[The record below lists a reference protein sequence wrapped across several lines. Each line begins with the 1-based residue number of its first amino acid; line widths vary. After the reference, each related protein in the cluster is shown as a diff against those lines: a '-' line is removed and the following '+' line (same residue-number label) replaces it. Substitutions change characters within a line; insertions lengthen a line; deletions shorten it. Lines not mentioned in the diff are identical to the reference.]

1 MEKEKV
7 EKAFQKYKDRL
18 YFFAYGML
26 KDRDRSMDVVQEAF
40 IKLYKEEK
48 EIYNIKAWLFKVT
61 KNLIIDHIRKNKRV
75 ITIEDL
81 EIEDRYN
88 NERRNRLIGILKK
101 EIDNLPDLY
110 KEIFILRD
118 VDGYTYEE
126 ISRNTGLPIGT
137 VKTRV
142 YRARI
147 ILREK
152 LKNELR
158 KI

>member
-1 MEKEKV
+1 MEKDKV
-7 EKAFQKYKDRL
+7 EKAFQEYKDRL

-26 KDRDRSMDVVQEAF
+26 KDRDRSMDIVQESF

-48 EIYNIKAWLFKVT
+48 KIYNIKAWLFRVA
-61 KNLIIDHIRKNKRV
+61 KNLVIDHIRKNKRI
-75 ITIEDL
+75 ITIEDM

-88 NERRNRLIGILKK
+88 TERRNRLIGILKK
-101 EIDNLPDLY
+101 EIDDLPELY

-147 ILREK
+147 LLREK

-158 KI
+158 RI